1 MQGGS
6 GMRRIAAVI
15 GLSVFGLTA
24 CAPTTATRG
33 NLPDP
38 ELVADIRPGATS
50 LGEVRANLGTPSTT
64 ATFGTPVWYY
74 MSERTETLA
83 FFRPKVIER
92 QIIAVVFDDTEQVKD
107 IVTYTEEDGKPIEL
121 VSRVTPTAGNE
132 FTFLQ
137 QLFGNFGRFND
148 VNQ

>member
-1 MQGGS
+1 MARLATA
-6 GMRRIAAVI
+6 MVLAILA
-15 GLSVFGLTA
+15 LSA
-24 CAPTTATRG
+24 CSPTTATRG

-38 ELVADIRPGATS
+38 ELVAAIEPGTTS
-50 LGEVRANLGTPSTT
+50 LTEVRASLGTPSTT

-83 FFRPKVIER
+83 FFRPEVIER
-92 QIIAVVFDDTEQVKD
+92 QIIAIVYDDAERVKD
-107 IVTYTEEDGKPIEL
+107 VVTYTEADGEPIEL

-137 QLFGNFGRFND
+137 QLFGNLGRFND
-148 VNQ
+148 PS

>member
-1 MQGGS
+1 MV
-6 GMRRIAAVI
+6 RFATIL
-15 GLSVFGLTA
+15 GLLALTA
-24 CAPTTATRG
+24 CSPITATRG

-38 ELVADIRPGATS
+38 DLVAGIEPGATS
-50 LGEVRANLGTPSTT
+50 LPEVRANLGTPSTT

-83 FFRPKVIER
+83 FFRPKVVER
-92 QIIAVVFDDTEQVKD
+92 QIVAVVFDDAERVKD
-107 IVTYTEEDGKPIEL
+107 VVTYTEADGEPIEL

-148 VNQ
+148 PSS